1 MKITVLGC
9 GRWGSF
15 LAWYFHNIGYEV
27 LLWGRS
33 TSEKFKVLS
42 TIRENAYVKLSKEVV
57 LSNSLSSALDFS
69 DVIVIA
75 IKEQS
80 LRDLMKSI
88 TTLNY
93 CNKTFVLCMKGIENQ
108 TCKRLSE
115 VVYEHVGEL
124 AKIAIMIGPGQP
136 SDIIKGIPTC
146 MLIDSIDRSVSESL
160 AERFNSDL
168 INIKVGNDL
177 IGNEIGSA
185 VNKLIGIAGGILDE
199 LGCSSLKGPLM
210 VAGTREIAMLIESL
224 GGKSVSA
231 YGLCCL
237 GDYQASLFSEHSN
250 SVAFGRSIVKNE
262 NFQNHAPGAFTA
274 KTVIELVKN
283 NNIEMPILLL
293 TSQIIMKI
301 EDYHK
306 IVYELKKY
314 RW

>member
-57 LSNSLSSALDFS
+57 LSNSLSNALDFS

-136 SDIIKGIPTC
+136 SDIVKGIPTC
-146 MLIDSIDRSVSESL
+146 MLIDSIDISVSQSL
-160 AERFNSDL
+160 AERFNSDI
-168 INIKVGNDL
+168 INIKAGNDL

-185 VNKLIGIAGGILDE
+185 LNKLIGIAGGILDE
-199 LGCSSLKGPLM
+199 LGYSSLKGPLM
-210 VAGTREIAMLIESL
+210 VAGTKEISKLIECL
-224 GGKSVSA
+224 GGNANSA

-250 SVAFGRSIVKNE
+250 SVAFGRSLVKNE
-262 NFQNHAPGAFTA
+262 GFQNHAPGAFTA
-274 KTVIELVKN
+274 KTLIELANKHN
-283 NNIEMPILLL
+283 LNLPILL
-293 TSQIIMKI
+293 QISKI
-301 EDYHK
+301 
-306 IVYELKKY
+306 IVERVSPKNLLHELKTY

>member
-274 KTVIELVKN
+274 KTVIELAKN

>member
-42 TIRENAYVKLSKEVV
+42 TMRENAYVKLSDEVV
-57 LSNSLSSALDFS
+57 LSNSLSNALDFS

-80 LRDLMKSI
+80 LRDLMKSV

-93 CNKTFVLCMKGIENQ
+93 CNKTFVLCMKGIENR

-115 VVYEHVGEL
+115 VAHEHVGKV

-136 SDIIKGIPTC
+136 SDIIKGIPTY
-146 MLIDSIDRSVSESL
+146 MLIDSMDSSVSESL

-185 VNKLIGIAGGILDE
+185 VNKLVGIAGGILDE
-199 LGCSSLKGPLM
+199 LGFSSLKGPLM
-210 VAGTREIAMLIESL
+210 VAGTKEIAMLIESL
-224 GGKSVSA
+224 GGKAVSA

-237 GDYQASLFSEHSN
+237 GDYQASLFSEYSN
-250 SVAFGRSIVKNE
+250 SVAFGRSLVKNE
-262 NFQNHAPGAFTA
+262 CFQNHTPGAFTA
-274 KTVIELVKN
+274 RTLIELVKKYN
-283 NNIEMPILLL
+283 LNLPILL
-293 TSQIIMKI
+293 QISKI
-301 EDYHK
+301 IIKQASPKDLLQ
-306 IVYELKKY
+306 ELKIY

>member
-57 LSNSLSSALDFS
+57 LSNSLSNALDFS

-274 KTVIELVKN
+274 KTVIELAKN

>member
-57 LSNSLSSALDFS
+57 LSNSLSNALDFS

-210 VAGTREIAMLIESL
+210 VVGTREIAMLIESL

-274 KTVIELVKN
+274 KTVIELAKN